1 MSGPHTEKYDIP
13 EQDHNRLNKLSDVIG
28 DYLESE
34 TNAVSAY
41 EDIITELDTWIKYHQ
56 EQLEKSK
63 RLRDLLMG
71 GRSAERINNL
81 EEPI

>member
-13 EQDHNRLNKLSDVIG
+13 EQDHKRLNKLSDVIG

-56 EQLEKSK
+56 EQLVKSNCP
-63 RLRDLLMG
+63 
-71 GRSAERINNL
+71 E
-81 EEPI
+81 

>member
-13 EQDHNRLNKLSDVIG
+13 EQDHKRLNKLSDVIG

-41 EDIITELDTWIKYHQ
+41 EDIITELDT
-56 EQLEKSK
+56 
-63 RLRDLLMG
+63 
-71 GRSAERINNL
+71 
-81 EEPI
+81 

>member
-1 MSGPHTEKYDIP
+1 M
-13 EQDHNRLNKLSDVIG
+13 
-28 DYLESE
+28 ESE